1 MAGTRWAKGSHIQFK
16 HPSKPG
22 RVTVVHPR
30 KDQRRND
37 IHMNSREII
46 KHIERDGWYKV
57 GQKGSH
63 IQFKHPSKPGRVTVV
78 HPRKDVPNN
87 TLRSIERQSGLKL
100 R

>member
-1 MAGTRWAKGSHIQFK
+1 
-16 HPSKPG
+16 
-22 RVTVVHPR
+22 
-30 KDQRRND
+30 
-37 IHMNSREII
+37 MNSREII
-46 KHIERDGWYKV
+46 KRIERDGWYKV

-78 HPRKDVPNN
+78 HPRKDVPTN

>member
-1 MAGTRWAKGSHIQFK
+1 
-16 HPSKPG
+16 
-22 RVTVVHPR
+22 
-30 KDQRRND
+30 
-37 IHMNSREII
+37 MNSREII